1 MSSRRLAVIA
11 FIGAICVCAGCG
23 SLDDQLLGKYRNL
36 PVWDYFTD
44 RSIASEVKTQLAA
57 DPGVDSTRIEI
68 TSADRIVH
76 LNGVV
81 DSVEQK
87 TRAQEAAFKAAG
99 VRGVANNLQVVS
111 PP

>member
-1 MSSRRLAVIA
+1 MFSRRLVVVAL
-11 FIGAICVCAGCG
+11 IGAICVFAGCG
-23 SLDDQLLGKYRNL
+23 NVEHQLLGRYRNL
-36 PVWDYFTD
+36 PVWGYVEDF
-44 RSIASEVKTQLAA
+44 RLVSSVKSQLAA
-57 DPGVDSTRIEI
+57 DASVDSARIEI

-87 TRAQEAAFKAAG
+87 TRAQEAAFKADG
-99 VRGVANNLQVVS
+99 VRGVANHLQVVS